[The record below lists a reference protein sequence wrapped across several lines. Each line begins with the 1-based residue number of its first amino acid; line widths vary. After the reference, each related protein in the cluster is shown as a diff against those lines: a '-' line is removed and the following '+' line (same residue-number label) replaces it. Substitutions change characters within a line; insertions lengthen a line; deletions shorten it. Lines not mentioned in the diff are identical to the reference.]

1 MDSQAPDLA
10 KIIGRHD
17 VDLIFS
23 KAKPVGNRRMH
34 YEHFL
39 DALLEL
45 AVKLFPEEDP
55 ITALS
60 LCFARYIFALFDQTP
75 APMSMNVVELI
86 KNELSMPNG

>member
-1 MDSQAPDLA
+1 
-10 KIIGRHD
+10 

-23 KAKPVGNRRMH
+23 KAKPVGNRRMQ

-45 AVKLFPEEDP
+45 ALKLFPDEDP
-55 ITALS
+55 TTALS
-60 LCFARYIFALFDQTP
+60 LCLARYIFALFDQTP

-86 KNELSMPNG
+86 RNDLLISSG